1 MIAVIAVFA
10 AIWICSLMII
20 ALALWTAVPKKDE
33 PLDLPGAL
41 RPRLDDA
48 ENQLIGR
55 VPSGEGAESEK
66 PKPASDLAAVI
77 DDSRSESGA
86 TRRDVL
92 PTGGGRQVENGV

>member
-1 MIAVIAVFA
+1 MIAVFA

-33 PLDLPGAL
+33 PLDLPVDL
-41 RPRLDDA
+41 KPRLDDA
-48 ENQLIGR
+48 EQLIGR
-55 VPSGEGAESEK
+55 VPSGEVAESEH

-77 DDSRSESGA
+77 DDSRLESGA

-92 PTGGGRQVENGV
+92 PTGGVGKLRTAPD